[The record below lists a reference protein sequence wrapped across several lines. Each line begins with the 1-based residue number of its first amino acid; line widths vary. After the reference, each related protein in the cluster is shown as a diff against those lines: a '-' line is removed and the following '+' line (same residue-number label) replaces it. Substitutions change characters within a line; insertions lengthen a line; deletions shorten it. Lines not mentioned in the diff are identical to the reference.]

1 MSSEWR
7 ECKFGDLCDIS
18 RGASPRPIKDFIA
31 ETGMPWVKIADATA
45 SESKFITT
53 TKERIKPEGVP
64 KSVSVFP
71 GDLILSNSA
80 TPGLPRFMNIKA
92 CIHDGWMLLRNFH
105 GLDKEF
111 AYWLLLFER
120 NNLVAQGNGSVFT
133 NLKTDIL
140 RNHHV
145 RIPSIEQQQEIAARL
160 NSISDKAQI
169 NHQINQTLEQMAQ
182 ALFKSWFVDFEPV
195 KAKIAALEAGGN
207 EEDALLAAMQAISG
221 TSLFAADASAAG
233 AKEQLARLQ
242 TEQPKQYAELRA
254 TAELFPS
261 AMQDSELGE
270 IPEGWNCLSL
280 DAIAKYQNGLAL
292 QKFRPENA
300 DDYLPVVKIAQLKK
314 GYTDGAEKASPNI
327 KPGCIIDNGDVVFSW
342 SGSLMVDTWC
352 GGKAALNQHLFKV
365 TSDTY
370 PKWLYFLF
378 TRHHLEEFQRIA
390 ADKAVTMGHIK
401 REHLKRALCAIPG
414 ERLIGK
420 AGNSLSN
427 IIEKQIELRLES
439 TTLSTLRDT
448 LLPKLLSGELF
459 ISEGEPELAGS
470 EEATSV

>member
-292 QKFRPENA
+292 QKFRPENE

-314 GYTDGAEKASPNI
+314 GYADGVEKASPNI